1 MHTISL
7 TQANAIIEGALE
19 HARSKNLAPLGV
31 AVLDMRGVI
40 KAYAAEDGTSLLRY
54 QLAFGKANAALGM
67 GFGTHELERRA
78 EKRPQFVSALT
89 VASGGTVIPAR
100 GGVLIR
106 GDDGAILGA
115 VGISGDHS
123 EHDEE
128 AAVAGITKAGLVA
141 DAG

>member
-1 MHTISL
+1 MHTVSL
-7 TQANAIIEGALE
+7 SQAQSIITHALK
-19 HARSKNLAPLGV
+19 HARNHSLQPLAV
-31 AVLDMRGVI
+31 AVLDMRGVL
-40 KAYAAEDGTSLLRY
+40 KAYGAEDGTSLLRY

-106 GDDGAILGA
+106 NDDGDIVGA

-128 AAVAGITKAGLVA
+128 AAIAGIEATGLSA